1 MSSESILLIS
11 LLTLLPI
18 CLGIEVLNLGIIK
31 PILLRLDDRQSLA
44 IVNIFLDRSIALS
57 WWLLPLVS
65 LNAIIL
71 NIVPN
76 LRVETYLLKIGVV
89 SLLLYILLNIYGS
102 ISIGSSITA
111 NVNIQSLFD
120 RWELTVFMGVRLILS
135 LVCYW
140 SFLHYAMNPK
150 A

>member
-1 MSSESILLIS
+1 MSSESIFLIG

-31 PILLRLDDRQSLA
+31 PVLATFDDRVLII
-44 IVNIFLDRSIALS
+44 IVSSFLDRLIALS
-57 WWLLPLVS
+57 WWLLPLLG

-76 LRVETYLLKIGVV
+76 LRVENYLLKIGGCC
-89 SLLLYILLNIYGS
+89 LLLYIL
-102 ISIGSSITA
+102 ISIWGAIAIGNSITTGRG
-111 NVNIQSLFD
+111 IQGLLD
-120 RWELTVFMGVRLILS
+120 RGELTVVMGVRLIS
-135 LVCYW
+135 ILVCYW

>member
-1 MSSESILLIS
+1 MSSESIFLIS

-18 CLGIEVLNLGIIK
+18 CLGTEVLNLGIIK
-31 PILLRLDDRQSLA
+31 PVLSTFDNRILIT
-44 IVNIFLDRSIALS
+44 IVSSFLDRLIVLN
-57 WWLLPLVS
+57 WWLLSLLG

-76 LRVETYLLKIGVV
+76 LRVETYLLKIGGGC
-89 SLLLYILLNIYGS
+89 LLLYILINIWGA
-102 ISIGSSITA
+102 IAIGNSITTGA
-111 NVNIQSLFD
+111 SIQASLD
-120 RWELTVFMGVRLILS
+120 YWELTVVMGVRLIS
-135 LVCYW
+135 ILVCYW